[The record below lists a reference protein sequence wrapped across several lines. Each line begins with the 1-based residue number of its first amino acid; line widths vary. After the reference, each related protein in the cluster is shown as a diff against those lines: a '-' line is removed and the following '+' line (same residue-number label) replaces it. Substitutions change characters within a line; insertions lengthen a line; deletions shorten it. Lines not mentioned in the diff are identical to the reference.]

1 MKVKTI
7 FFSRRLKQFDGL
19 TGDPDTSYFMTSTPR
34 LTDKHTKAKTNV
46 IGGDKLG
53 GGLLVRLKFYTVDS
67 YWIFCTDGTTSGCP
81 PNHYFGKSYWMA
93 GQRIDPQE
101 ETEFVWK
108 VSLSNVTIIQQ
119 SMDFRYFIVRQ
130 PDFGQSA
137 SCLTMCPEEEY
148 KWNDDRC
155 SNNYCSICEIQP
167 Y

>member
-1 MKVKTI
+1 
-7 FFSRRLKQFDGL
+7 
-19 TGDPDTSYFMTSTPR
+19 
-34 LTDKHTKAKTNV
+34 
-46 IGGDKLG
+46 
-53 GGLLVRLKFYTVDS
+53 
-67 YWIFCTDGTTSGCP
+67 
-81 PNHYFGKSYWMA
+81 MA

-108 VSLSNVTIIQQ
+108 VSLSNITIIQQ
-119 SMDFRYFIVRQ
+119 SMDFRYFIVGQ